1 MELKKIVV
9 PLDGSALAETSI
21 SPAVQLAKEQ
31 RGTVVLVQAVE
42 AHWLSGESIIDAQ
55 VRVVREA
62 EEYLGM
68 TADRLRAAGVSVET
82 SVWYGAPAVSIID
95 AARAQRAG
103 LIVMTS
109 HGRSGL
115 SRLVLGSVAEA
126 VLRGTTTPIL
136 LLRAAGAPIATPDG
150 NARRVETSHA

>member
-1 MELKKIVV
+1 MDLKKIVV

-21 SPAVQLAKEQ
+21 GAAVQIAREQ
-31 RGTVVLVQAVE
+31 RATLVLVRAVE
-42 AHWLSGESIIDAQ
+42 AAWHPGEAVVDTQ

-68 TADRLRAAGVSVET
+68 MADRLRGAGVTVET
-82 SVWYGAPAVSIID
+82 SVWYGTPAVSIID
-95 AARAQRAG
+95 AARAQHAG

-115 SRLVLGSVAEA
+115 SRLILGSVAEA

-136 LLRAAGAPIATPDG
+136 LLRAEGATVVNPEG
-150 NARRVETSHA
+150 EARRLEGAHA